1 MLQAFYFLFVL
12 YTQRGEQ
19 IIYIF
24 LLLLQSAHLGKK
36 WTYAVEWIPGV
47 SARKS
52 IVVVT
57 SRPRSRDANQ
67 LLTVRAWT
75 DRDATAAAAAEGESE
90 EPVRVF
96 AQVLKGRRP
105 VVRARVRAEVQ
116 VETENGTLI
125 TILPLHLLDNGD
137 GGVYNVYNAYLTKS
151 SDFCPS
157 RYKN

>member
-1 MLQAFYFLFVL
+1 M
-12 YTQRGEQ
+12 
-19 IIYIF
+19 
-24 LLLLQSAHLGKK
+24 LLQSAHLGKK

-75 DRDATAAAAAEGESE
+75 DRDAAAAAEGEESS

-137 GGVYNVYNAYLTKS
+137 GGVYLYLTKS
-151 SDFCPS
+151 SGVCPS
-157 RYKN
+157 WLKIK

>member
-1 MLQAFYFLFVL
+1 MRKEAD
-12 YTQRGEQ
+12 R
-19 IIYIF
+19 ICIF
-24 LLLLQSAHLGKK
+24 FSKLNFFLLLQSAHLGKK

-75 DRDATAAAAAEGESE
+75 DRDATAATAEGESE

-137 GGVYNVYNAYLTKS
+137 GGVYFICIMYTVCNKEQ
-151 SDFCPS
+151 
-157 RYKN
+157 

>member
-1 MLQAFYFLFVL
+1 MRKKADRIYFFSKLNF
-12 YTQRGEQ
+12 
-19 IIYIF
+19 F
-24 LLLLQSAHLGKK
+24 LLLQSAHLGKK

-57 SRPRSRDANQ
+57 SRPRSRDAHQ

-75 DRDATAAAAAEGESE
+75 DRDAPAAAAEGESE

-105 VVRARVRAEVQ
+105 VVRASVRAEVQ

-137 GGVYNVYNAYLTKS
+137 GGVYNAYVTKS
-151 SDFCPS
+151 RDFFLL
-157 RYKN
+157 R

>member
-1 MLQAFYFLFVL
+1 M
-12 YTQRGEQ
+12 
-19 IIYIF
+19 
-24 LLLLQSAHLGKK
+24 QSAHLGKK

-75 DRDATAAAAAEGESE
+75 DRDATAAAAAEGEESS

-137 GGVYNVYNAYLTKS
+137 GGVYLICISNK
-151 SDFCPS
+151 DQ
-157 RYKN
+157 

>member
-1 MLQAFYFLFVL
+1 
-12 YTQRGEQ
+12 
-19 IIYIF
+19 
-24 LLLLQSAHLGKK
+24 LLLQSAHLGKK

-75 DRDATAAAAAEGESE
+75 DRDATAAAEGESE
-90 EPVRVF
+90 ETVRVF

-137 GGVYNVYNAYLTKS
+137 GGVYSYVYLTKS
-151 SDFCPS
+151 SDFCS
-157 RYKN
+157 SSY

>member
-1 MLQAFYFLFVL
+1 MYFFKLNF
-12 YTQRGEQ
+12 
-19 IIYIF
+19 F
-24 LLLLQSAHLGKK
+24 LLLQSAHLGKK

-57 SRPRSRDANQ
+57 SRPRSRDASQ
-67 LLTVRAWT
+67 LLTVRTWT
-75 DRDATAAAAAEGESE
+75 DRDAAAAAAAAAAAEGESS

-137 GGVYNVYNAYLTKS
+137 GGVYLYVTKS
-151 SDFCPS
+151 SEIFVLLGM
-157 RYKN
+157 KIK

>member
-1 MLQAFYFLFVL
+1 M
-12 YTQRGEQ
+12 
-19 IIYIF
+19 
-24 LLLLQSAHLGKK
+24 QSAHLGKK

-75 DRDATAAAAAEGESE
+75 DRDATAAEGESS

-137 GGVYNVYNAYLTKS
+137 GGVYEYM
-151 SDFCPS
+151 
-157 RYKN
+157 